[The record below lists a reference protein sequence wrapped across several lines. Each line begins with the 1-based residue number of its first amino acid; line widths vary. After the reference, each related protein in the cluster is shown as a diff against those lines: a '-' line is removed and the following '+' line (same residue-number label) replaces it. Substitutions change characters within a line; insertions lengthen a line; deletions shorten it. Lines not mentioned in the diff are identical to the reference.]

1 MQNPFSSFWIAG
13 YECSDQLNCF
23 GDRVNLLE
31 ATGHPEHIE
40 QDYARLRE
48 FSISTVREGLQWSC
62 VETSPYVYDWTRV
75 RQLIN
80 AARQQEIQVVWDLCH
95 FGYPSDLTP
104 LHPHFTK
111 RFVAFALAFLEL
123 YRSLQPE
130 GLLIVTPINEVN
142 FMAWLGGEVG
152 ATSPYTKNYGW
163 EVKYHL
169 MQAYI
174 QCVKALKARDSQL
187 RVLVTEPLINI
198 VPENF
203 EDMTL
208 VNQAKQKN
216 EEQFQMLDIL
226 CGYMC
231 RELGGND
238 DLADIIGCN
247 YYHNN
252 QWYYPSERQL
262 DWRNGTGIMG
272 YRKLSDLCREV
283 YERYKRPIVI
293 SETSY
298 EGALKGEW
306 MRFITEECGQMLR
319 MGLELFGV
327 CIYPVLNRPDWDYPE
342 RWHDSGIWK
351 IDPENFARTIDEP
364 YRATLKHCIHKLS
377 FATTA
382 TFQKIPQL

>member
-23 GDRVNLLE
+23 GDRVDLLQ
-31 ATGHPEHIE
+31 ATRHLEHIE
-40 QDYARLRE
+40 ADYIRLRE
-48 FSISTVREGLQWSC
+48 FSISTVREGVQWSC
-62 VETSPYVYDWTRV
+62 VETSPYVYDWTNVVRV
-75 RQLIN
+75 ITVARQL
-80 AARQQEIQVVWDLCH
+80 QVQVIWDLCH
-95 FGYPSDLTP
+95 FGYPSDLTT
-104 LHPHFTK
+104 LHPQFSK
-111 RFVAFALAFLEL
+111 RFVAFALAFLEQ

-130 GLLIVTPINEVN
+130 GVLIVTPINEVN
-142 FMAWLGGEVG
+142 FMSWLGGEVG

-174 QCVKALKARDSQL
+174 QCVKAMKVRDSQL

-198 VPENF
+198 VPDNL
-203 EDMTL
+203 EDINLINKTRE
-208 VNQAKQKN
+208 KN

-226 CGYMC
+226 CGYIC

-252 QWYYPSERQL
+252 QWYYPSGRQL
-262 DWRNGTGIMG
+262 DWCSGTAITG
-272 YRKLSDLCREV
+272 YRKLSELCREV
-283 YERYKRPIVI
+283 SERYKRPIVI
-293 SETSY
+293 TETSY
-298 EGALKGEW
+298 EGGLKGEW
-306 MRFITEECGQMLR
+306 LNFITDECEQMLHS
-319 MGLELFGV
+319 GLELFGI

-351 IDPENFARTIDEP
+351 INRETFERSLDGP
-364 YRATLKHCIHKLS
+364 YGAAINHCINKLLPAS
-377 FATTA
+377 VPAFL
-382 TFQKIPQL
+382 KIPQL

>member
-23 GDRVNLLE
+23 GERVNLLA
-31 ATGHPEHIE
+31 ATRHLEQME
-40 QDYARLRE
+40 QDYTRLRE
-48 FSISTVREGLQWSC
+48 FTISTVREGVQWSC
-62 VETSPYVYDWTRV
+62 VETSPYVYDWTNVIRIITASREQKV
-75 RQLIN
+75 
-80 AARQQEIQVVWDLCH
+80 QVIWDLCH
-95 FGYPSDLTP
+95 FGYPADLTP

-142 FMAWLGGEVG
+142 FMSWLGGEVG
-152 ATSPYTKNYGW
+152 ATAPYTKNYGW
-163 EVKYHL
+163 EVKYQL

-174 QCVKALKARDSQL
+174 QCVKAMKARDTRL
-187 RVLVTEPLINI
+187 LVLVTEPLINI

-203 EDMTL
+203 EDNDL
-208 VNQAKQKN
+208 LNLAREKN

-226 CGYMC
+226 CGYIC

-238 DLADIIGCN
+238 DLVDIIGCN

-252 QWYYPSERQL
+252 QWFYPSEQQL
-262 DWRNGTGIMG
+262 DWRSGAAIAG

-293 SETSY
+293 TETSY
-298 EGALKGEW
+298 EGEQKGEW
-306 MRFITEECGQMLR
+306 LDFITNECEEMLDS
-319 MGLELFGV
+319 GLALFGV

-342 RWHDSGIWK
+342 SWHDSGIWK
-351 IDPENFARTIDEP
+351 IDPQTFERTIDEA
-364 YRATLKHCIHKLS
+364 YGATINHCVHKLALTAGHS
-377 FATTA
+377 FR
-382 TFQKIPQL
+382 KIPQL